1 MKLGAD
7 SLRYRAFLLG
17 LLVALPLLLAACTG
31 GGGGGDQQTAGPT
44 TEPSPTPV
52 PVFDGEVVVY
62 VVGPLSGPNA
72 QRGQAMAAGA
82 RLAAEELNGT
92 GGLLGNKVLVRVIN
106 DRGEPQFALDAAQRV
121 ADAARIGDQV
131 VGVVVYEGSDPQL
144 ESITQVYLKDGSGL
158 SPLVIVPA
166 STELVP
172 ASVQDQRFFRL
183 SAPSLSQASE
193 AATVFQEGN
202 LLNVIVIHSSTP
214 YGNQLADEFDKAAAG
229 LDVEVVGRF
238 EILPPN
244 AASYTD
250 LVKEVREI
258 NPSAL
263 FFAAGEA
270 EAAVFLSELIGFEF
284 TGSVYGAD
292 RALSYTVIDELGCQA
307 EGLRFVSLLPD
318 PSVALSS
325 EQLSRYAAQE
335 GRAAEPYTV
344 GGYSAVELVVEAFK
358 KAGTLDARAAAQQ
371 AHQTG
376 VKTLAG
382 DLAFDAGGNVLNSK
396 IHFFHVE
403 GRSFS
408 ESFARVVG
416 TPPQARQGTAGAG
429 AALLN
434 ISYAPDKEPIVFAGL
449 NWGSAQFINGVARII
464 VEGGYQIP
472 TRSVEGAS
480 IPLFHSLR
488 NGDVQVYMEGWL
500 PNLEELYDKA
510 TAKQEITDLGLY
522 FGDAV
527 QGWFVPR
534 YVVEGDLVR
543 QIDPVAPQLSSVEDL
558 ERYASVFASE
568 DRPGLGKFVDGS
580 SGWAS
585 YRIDCMKLK
594 AYRLDDRYAQI
605 TSGSESALFAALSD
619 AYERGEPILTYLYE
633 PTWPMAK
640 FDLVQI
646 SEPAFSQDIWDRNKA
661 VAFPLAQVKKW
672 VHPGLP
678 GRAPDVVEFL
688 SKVSL
693 TSDEISGI
701 LETMKEQD
709 LKPEE
714 YARVWVKE
722 KQAVWSG
729 WVAPDAVAKVLQAL
743 GP

>member
-1 MKLGAD
+1 MISRARGRVMWL
-7 SLRYRAFLLG
+7 SLLATGVFI
-17 LLVALPLLLAACTG
+17 ALLLAACSG
-31 GGGGGDQQTAGPT
+31 GGGGGEQVTLGPT
-44 TEPSPTPV
+44 PEPSPTPV
-52 PVFDGEVVVY
+52 TVFDGEVVVY

-72 QRGQAMAAGA
+72 QRGQALAAGA

-92 GGLLGNKVLVRVIN
+92 GGLLDNKIVVKVLN
-106 DRGEPQFALDAAQRV
+106 DRGDPQGALDAAQRV
-121 ADAARIGDQV
+121 ADAARVGDQV
-131 VGVVVYEGSDPQL
+131 VGVVVYEGSDPDL
-144 ESITQVYLKDGSGL
+144 ESLSQVYLKDVSGL

-172 ASVQDQRFFRL
+172 ASLQDQRFFRL

-193 AATVFQEGN
+193 AATVFQESN
-202 LLNVIVIHSSTP
+202 LLNVVVIHSSTS
-214 YGNQLADEFDKAAAG
+214 YGNKLADEFDKAAAG

-238 EILPPN
+238 EILPPD
-244 AASYTD
+244 AGSYKD
-250 LVKEVREI
+250 LVNEVREI

-270 EAAVFLSELIGFEF
+270 EAAVFLSELVGFEF

-318 PSVALSS
+318 PSAALSS

-344 GGYSAVELVVEAFK
+344 GGYSAVELVVAAYT

-371 AHQTG
+371 VHQTG

-382 DLAFDAGGNVLNSK
+382 DLVFDADGNVLDRK

-403 GRSFS
+403 GRKFS

-416 TPPQARQGTAGAG
+416 TPPQASQGTAGAG

-434 ISYAPDKEPIVFAGL
+434 IPFGSDKEPIVFAGL

-464 VEGGYQIP
+464 IEGGYQIP
-472 TRSVEGAS
+472 TRSLEGSS

-500 PNLEELYDKA
+500 PNLQELYDKA
-510 TAKQEITDLGLY
+510 TAKQEISDLGLY

-534 YVVEGDLVR
+534 YVVEGDPVR
-543 QIDPVAPQLSSVEDL
+543 QIDPVAPQLSSVRDL
-558 ERYASVFASE
+558 DKYASVFASE
-568 DRPGLGKFVDGS
+568 DRPGLGRLVDGS
-580 SGWAS
+580 SGWGS

-594 AYRLDDRYAQI
+594 AYGLDDRYAQI
-605 TSGSESALFAALSD
+605 TSGSESALFAALSE
-619 AYERGEPILTYLYE
+619 AYDKGEPILTYMYE

-646 SEPAFSQDIWDRNKA
+646 AEPPFSQDVWDRNKA
-661 VAFPLAQVKKW
+661 VAFPLAQIKKW

-678 GRAPDVVEFL
+678 GRAPEVVEFL

-693 TSDEISGI
+693 SSDDISRI
-701 LETMKEQD
+701 LETIKEQD

-714 YARVWVKE
+714 YARAWVNE
-722 KQAVWSG
+722 NEAVWSG
-729 WVAPDAVAKVLQAL
+729 WVTPDVASKVKQAL
-743 GP
+743 AP